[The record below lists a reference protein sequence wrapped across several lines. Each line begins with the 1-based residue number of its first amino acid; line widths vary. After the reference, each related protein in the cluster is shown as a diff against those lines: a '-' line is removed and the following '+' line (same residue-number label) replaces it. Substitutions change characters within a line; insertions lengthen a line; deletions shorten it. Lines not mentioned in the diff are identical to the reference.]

1 MVSIATPFSDI
12 QNHWARLFITALAQR
27 RIVNGLPN
35 GTYRPDNSVTRAEF
49 AAIIANAFGTVSKKR
64 QYVPFVDVPT
74 NYWAAAAI
82 QAAYEKA
89 FLSGFPDKSFR
100 FANRIT
106 RVEVLV
112 SLVGGLEI
120 GTKVKP
126 DLLSQLPQIYQDSVQ
141 IPGYGRNQVAIATSA
156 GLVVSF
162 PNIKLLNP
170 NLAATRAD
178 VAVIIYQALVYLGQA
193 EKIASSYLV
202 QPPIPTPIP
211 VPIPTPT
218 PTPIP
223 TPTPA
228 PIGTV
233 RVNHSREFR
242 GAWVASVWNSNWP
255 SKAGLSVAQQKAEL
269 SEIIS
274 KLQALNFNALI
285 FQVRPEGDALYESKL
300 EPWSGW
306 ITGTQGQ
313 APEPFYDPL
322 AFAIAECHKRNIEL
336 HAWFN
341 PYRAS
346 TSTNPAKTVRPHIA
360 ATNPESVYLWKTQR
374 WMDPGLKIVQ
384 DRAYNVILDVVKRYD
399 VDGIHLDDY
408 FYPYPIEGQPF
419 PDDKTYAVYKAA
431 GGTLNLG
438 DWRRDNVNRM
448 VQRLWQGIKLT
459 KPDVK
464 FGISPFGIYRPGQPT
479 GITGL
484 DAYNVLYAD
493 SKKWLAEGWIDY
505 IAPQL
510 YWRTDQPQQSYSALL
525 QWWTQ
530 VNTKQRHVYAGN
542 NLTEPSNKSRESDEI
557 EKQVKFSRSQAG
569 RLSLGNIF
577 FNVGVLTENS
587 QGIADKFQNLLYN
600 KPALVPTLSWQDTTP
615 PPPPIQL
622 QVNNRKL
629 SWQPGDNQPVR
640 SWTLYRQTG
649 DTWTIGRILSAGT
662 TFATV
667 QQAGTYAVCAVDR
680 LANESV
686 GTVIT
691 VS

>member
-1 MVSIATPFSDI
+1 MVSLATRFSDI

-27 RIVNGLPN
+27 GIVSGLPN
-35 GTYRPDNSVTRAEF
+35 STYRPDNSLTRAEF
-49 AAIIANAFGTVSKKR
+49 AAIIAKAFPTVSQKR

-74 NYWAAAAI
+74 NYWAAGAI

-89 FLSGFPDKSFR
+89 FISGFPDNTFR
-100 FANRIT
+100 SANRIT
-106 RVEVLV
+106 KAEVLV
-112 SLVGGLEI
+112 SLVAGLEI
-120 GTKVKP
+120 ATKVKP
-126 DLLSQLPQIYQDSVQ
+126 NLLSALLQIYQDSVQ
-141 IPGYGRNQVAIATSA
+141 IPGYSRNHIAIATSA
-156 GLVVSF
+156 GLVVNF
-162 PNIKLLNP
+162 PNVKLLNP

-178 VAVIIYQALVYLGQA
+178 VAVIIYQTLVYLGQA

-202 QPPIPTPIP
+202 QPPIPTPTPIP
-211 VPIPTPT
+211 TPIPIPTPT
-218 PTPIP
+218 PTPV
-223 TPTPA
+223 
-228 PIGTV
+228 GSV
-233 RVNHSREFR
+233 RVNHNREFR
-242 GAWVASVWNSNWP
+242 GAWVVSVWNGDWP
-255 SKAGLSVAQQKAEL
+255 SKVGLSVDQQKAEL
-269 SEIIS
+269 TEIIT
-274 KLQALNFNALI
+274 KLQTLNFNALI
-285 FQVRPEGDALYESKL
+285 FQVRPEGDALYESQL
-300 EPWSGW
+300 EPWSAW
-306 ITGTQGQ
+306 ITGTQGK

-346 TSTNPAKTVRPHIA
+346 TSTDPAKTVRPHIA

-384 DRAYNVILDVVKRYD
+384 DRAYNVIIDVVKRYN

-408 FYPYPIEGQPF
+408 FYPYPIEGQSF
-419 PDDKTYAVYKAA
+419 PDNKTYAAYKAA
-431 GGTLNLG
+431 GGTLSLG
-438 DWRRDNVNRM
+438 DWRRDNVNKM
-448 VQRLWQGIKLT
+448 VQRLWQGIKAT

-464 FGISPFGIYRPGQPT
+464 FGISPFGIYRPGQPA

-493 SKKWLAEGWIDY
+493 SKKWLEQGWIDY

-510 YWRTDQPQQSYSALL
+510 YWRTDQTQQSYSALL
-525 QWWTQ
+525 KWWTQ
-530 VNTKQRHVYAGN
+530 VNTKQRHIYAGN
-542 NLTEPSNKSRESDEI
+542 NLTEPSNKSRDTDEI
-557 EKQVKFSRSQAG
+557 EKQVKISRSQAG
-569 RLSLGNIF
+569 QLSLGNIF
-577 FNVGVLTENS
+577 FNLGVLTQNS
-587 QGIADKFQNLLYN
+587 QGIADKFQSLLYN
-600 KPALVPTLSWQDTTP
+600 KPALPPTLPWQDTTP
-615 PPPPIQL
+615 PPPPIGL

-640 SWTLYRQTG
+640 SWTLYRQSG
-649 DTWTIGRILSAGT
+649 DTWTIQRILSAGT